1 MSDDRD
7 ISGAGE
13 DGVLAAEYVLG
24 VLPPAEYAA
33 TAQRLR
39 TDPALRAEYR
49 VWRTRLA
56 SLDDQFAEAPAPARI
71 WPALERRLFAGP
83 AEARGWW
90 NSLALWRG
98 LSAAAAAVAVIAI
111 GVNLATPRPDPNAF
125 AAQLVAALSAQG
137 SNVQVVALYNAQTGQ
152 IRITPIAGDVVPGKD
167 YELWAIEGQQ
177 APKSLG
183 VIPIDTRKDVTIKP
197 DILAGFGSGTTLAI
211 TLEQQG
217 GSPTGQAQGP
227 IVAAGKAT
235 RI

>member
-1 MSDDRD
+1 M
-7 ISGAGE
+7 
-13 DGVLAAEYVLG
+13 LG
-24 VLPPAEYAA
+24 VLPSAEYAA
-33 TAQRLR
+33 VGQRLR
-39 TDPALRAEYR
+39 TDAALRADYR
-49 VWRTRLA
+49 FWRNRLS
-56 SLDDQFAEAPAPARI
+56 SLDVQFAETPAPARVWTRI
-71 WPALERRLFAGP
+71 EQRLFASPSGQ
-83 AEARGWW
+83 RGLW
-90 NSLALWRG
+90 NSIGFWRS
-98 LSAAAAAVAVIAI
+98 LSAAAAAIAVVAI

-152 IRITPIAGDVVPGKD
+152 IRITPITGDVVPGKD

-235 RI
+235 QI